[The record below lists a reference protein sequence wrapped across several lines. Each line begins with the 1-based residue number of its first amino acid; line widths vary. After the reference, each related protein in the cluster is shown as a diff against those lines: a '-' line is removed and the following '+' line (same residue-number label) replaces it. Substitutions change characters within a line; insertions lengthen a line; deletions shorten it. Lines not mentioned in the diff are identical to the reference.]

1 MKKCKICGETFEVWD
16 CSPINRGTEK
26 AFHVCQSCLE
36 SECNAGRII
45 SCEACGEY
53 FTADMLHDEKI
64 EGQSFTAC
72 PHCGKDVV
80 EGLAREQFAEEH
92 APDRYAV
99 VIQGHN
105 ITRGYVVSVY
115 SGENVI
121 KKLAEKVSLQG
132 VASIAVAPILLKEDM
147 S

>member
-1 MKKCKICGETFEVWD
+1 MKKCEICGETFEVWD

-53 FTADMLHDEKI
+53 FTTDMLHDEKI

-72 PHCGKDVV
+72 PSCGKDVV
-80 EGLAREQFAEEH
+80 EGMTREQFAEEH
-92 APDRYAV
+92 APFRYAV
-99 VIQGHN
+99 VVQFYN
-105 ITRGYVVSVY
+105 NTRGYIVAAHHDES
-115 SGENVI
+115 VI
-121 KKLAEKVSLQG
+121 KKLAEKVDLQG
-132 VASIAVAPILLKEDM
+132 AVSITFSQILLPEDEF
-147 S
+147 